1 MIKRIL
7 FIVLIILPTLLAA
20 KIYKGGEYRTKAS
33 YLYGRFDVRLKSV
46 QREGMLS
53 SFFTYNDM
61 VPFDSQKWNEID
73 IEIMGR
79 YSDDVQYNTITPGQ
93 TNHVGRRQT
102 PFNPALDF
110 HTYAIEWTPSY
121 VAWFIDGAESYRQTG
136 PQIQTLIYP
145 QKIMMNIWIQS
156 ILLQNWSGMWNENS
170 LPAFAHYDFVSYSS
184 FTPDSG
190 TSGTNNNFTFQWKDD
205 FNSYDA
211 VRWDRATHTFGDNQC
226 DFTPDN
232 IVFKDGNMILCL
244 TKETSLGYQDN
255 VAPNVSA
262 ARAEADGIVIN
273 YFEEVESVSAVT
285 LSNYLVQNNTVTNA
299 VLYSDKKTVRLTLV
313 EYDTS
318 KLSSIILMNIKDRF
332 SPANILS
339 GKSIT
344 ISKPNRLAL
353 PIKINCGGAAYNDF
367 LPDQMWNATLEY
379 GYLDGIKYQNS
390 NTTSGSGDPMIFKS
404 ELNGAAEYRVRV
416 PNGKYAVFLM
426 MSENYFT
433 AAGKRLFDIAVQGVV
448 VEKNLDLFAKVGK
461 GVQYQKVVPNVS
473 VTEGMLDIHFM
484 SLVDNAIING
494 IAIIQ
499 LPADVNE
506 NIGTVPERW
515 NIGQNYPNPFNGS
528 TIISFTIPNDENIS
542 IQFFDT
548 LGRLVNERNLGM
560 MQRGVHSFTWNAND
574 RNGNTLSSGAY
585 LYVVKSSR
593 FTSAKKMLL
602 IQ

>member
-1 MIKRIL
+1 MIKRIVFIAL
-7 FIVLIILPTLLAA
+7 FVIPMLLTA
-20 KIYKGGEYRTKAS
+20 KVYKGGEYRTKAS
-33 YLYGRFDVRLKSV
+33 YLYGRFEVRMKSA

-53 SFFTYNDM
+53 SFFTFNDM

-79 YSDDVQYNTITPGQ
+79 YADDIQYNTITPGT

-110 HTYAIEWTPSY
+110 HTYAIEWTPTY
-121 VAWFIDGAESYRQTG
+121 VAWFIDGTESYRQTG
-136 PQIQTLIYP
+136 SQIQTLIYP

-156 ILLQNWSGMWNENS
+156 VLLQNWSGMWNENS
-170 LPAFAHYDFVSYSS
+170 LPAFAYYDFVSYSS

-205 FNSYDA
+205 FNSYDST
-211 VRWDRATHTFGDNQC
+211 RWDRATHTFGDNQC

-244 TKETSLGYQDN
+244 TKDANLGYQDI
-255 VAPNVSA
+255 VAPNVIS
-262 ARAEADGIVIN
+262 ARAEADGLVI
-273 YFEEVESVSAVT
+273 YFFEEVDSNSAVM
-285 LSNYLVQNNTVTNA
+285 LSNYLVQNNTVANA
-299 VLYSDKKTVRLTLV
+299 VLYSDKKTVRLTLA

-318 KLSSIILMNIKDRF
+318 KLSSVILMNIKDRF
-332 SPANILS
+332 SPANTLV
-339 GKSIT
+339 GKSVTIT
-344 ISKPNRLAL
+344 KPNRLTF
-353 PIKINCGGAAYNDF
+353 PVKINCGGPAYNDF
-367 LPDQMWNATLEY
+367 LPDQMWNAALEY
-379 GYLDGIKYQNS
+379 GYLDGNKYQNT

-404 ELNGAAEYRVRV
+404 ELNGSAEYRVRV

-433 AAGKRLFDIAVQGVV
+433 ATGKRLFDIAVQGVV
-448 VEKNLDLFAKVGK
+448 AEKNLDLFAKVGK
-461 GVQYQKVVPNVS
+461 GVQYQKVVPSVS

-484 SLVDNAIING
+484 SLVDNAVING
-494 IAIIQ
+494 ITIMQ
-499 LPADVNE
+499 LPTDVNE

-528 TIISFTIPNDENIS
+528 TVIPFSLSSDENIS
-542 IQFFDT
+542 IRFFDT
-548 LGRLVNERNLGM
+548 LGRLVSERNLGM
-560 MQRGVHSFTWNAND
+560 MQRGVHSFTWNAKD
-574 RNGNTLSSGAY
+574 RNGNALSSGAY
-585 LYVVKSSR
+585 LCVVNGGR
-593 FTSAKKMLL
+593 VTSMRKMLL